1 MERYRKEGTRRATMD
16 KLPSTLGTYT
26 ELGVT
31 TVPTSPQ
38 LTFSVLQGRAEQ
50 AVSIDLHIA
59 GHHPPL
65 TLKTAKK
72 S

>member
-1 MERYRKEGTRRATMD
+1 MD
-16 KLPSTLGTYT
+16 KLPSTLGTHR

-59 GHHPPL
+59 GHHSPL
-65 TLKTAKK
+65 TPRMAKK